1 MPLWASLRWKTC
13 GDGQRNP
20 HATTAMG
27 MRWPGRG
34 CMSSWDLGVIGSS
47 DMVAPARDD
56 HESGRI
62 PSAKC
67 DAAQELNEVKEAIR
81 MYFMKTGSPAHLQWL
96 RIFEPLMI
104 ITGIVQPLATLP
116 SISKLYFTHSQHASG
131 QSLTTWSIFAVA
143 SLLWVTYGL
152 LNRKPAIYA
161 GNIIG
166 LVMNLL
172 MVNGILMNAGWTY

>member
-1 MPLWASLRWKTC
+1 MLPDLLEKPTLERSSRSLVMSGKGRRFVGITFT
-13 GDGQRNP
+13 GVQRLSRN
-20 HATTAMG
+20 HQDEEA
-27 MRWPGRG
+27 
-34 CMSSWDLGVIGSS
+34 S
-47 DMVAPARDD
+47 DM
-56 HESGRI
+56 
-62 PSAKC
+62 
-67 DAAQELNEVKEAIR
+67 
-81 MYFMKTGSPAHLQWL
+81 YFLKTGSPVYLRWL
-96 RIFEPLMI
+96 KVFEPLMV

-131 QSLTTWSIFAVA
+131 QSLTTWSIFAIA

-152 LNRKPAIYA
+152 LNRKPAIYV